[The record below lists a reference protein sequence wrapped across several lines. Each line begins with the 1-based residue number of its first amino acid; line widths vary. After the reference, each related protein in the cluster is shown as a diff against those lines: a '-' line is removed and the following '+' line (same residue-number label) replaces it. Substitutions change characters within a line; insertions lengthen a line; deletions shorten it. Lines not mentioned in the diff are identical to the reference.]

1 MNTND
6 TTTTTL
12 TVTRNG
18 QTVTF
23 EHVTGTAW
31 EGQAD
36 LRQVSPFKSQS
47 GKTHSLRT
55 FLMEG
60 VEIDAATPGLA
71 RQALAALRERQAML
85 EPNVSADEALGDDDV
100 DDILPGEDAGTEE
113 PTFTVEMWT
122 TDLYDGTTREIFARS
137 YPVTTRKYDAIRNL
151 ATYALATPEVGP
163 YHVRVPRKHIR
174 VNSAQGV
181 AWDTRNVASA
191 AYFRIVGA

>member
-1 MNTND
+1 MTTTD
-6 TTTTTL
+6 TTTTL

-18 QTVTF
+18 QSVTF
-23 EHVTGTAW
+23 EHVTGMAW

-36 LRQVSPFKSQS
+36 LRQVTPFKSQS
-47 GKTHSLRT
+47 GKTHALRT
-55 FLMEG
+55 FLIDG

-71 RQALAALRERQAML
+71 RQALDALRERQAML
-85 EPNVSADEALGDDDV
+85 EPNMSADEALGE

-122 TDLYDGTTREIFARS
+122 TDLYDGSTREIYARS
-137 YPVTTRKYDAIRNL
+137 YPTTTRKHDAIRNL

-174 VNSAQGV
+174 VNSAHGV
-181 AWDTRNVASA
+181 AWDTRNDATT